1 MKFAS
6 KTISQKLKIS
16 FYAPFKPLHH
26 SRPSGDQVIARG
38 LFRYLEE
45 QGHWLQVASRL
56 RTRWIYWKPWL
67 CPRVWLE
74 NWKIAR
80 NWRCREVDVWL
91 TYHSY
96 YKGPDILGPR
106 LSQRLGV
113 PYVIF
118 QGAYATKYRKDW
130 RTRRGFYLNR
140 QALLTADHVFVN
152 KKIDHHNLKRL
163 LPEDKITY
171 VKPGITPGDF
181 RFDHRTR
188 REIRDR
194 MGIGDEPVIITAA
207 MFRPGVKT
215 DGLSWVIRACGA
227 LLNIGRTFMLVII
240 GDGQERRKLE
250 ELAGSQVPGKVYFVG
265 EVPRQEIYRYYS
277 AGDVFVFPGI
287 GESLGMVY
295 LEAQSCGLPVV
306 AFDNAGVPEV
316 VKKGTTGFLLPSYKM
331 PAYIE
336 AIDLLLQDLETRRKM
351 SRAAA
356 AYIRSEHDLNR
367 NYAAVEKTL
376 LRIVNFTGG

>member
-1 MKFAS
+1 M
-6 KTISQKLKIS
+6 
-16 FYAPFKPLHH
+16 
-26 SRPSGDQVIARG
+26 
-38 LFRYLEE
+38 
-45 QGHWLQVASRL
+45 
-56 RTRWIYWKPWL
+56 
-67 CPRVWLE
+67 
-74 NWKIAR
+74 
-80 NWRCREVDVWL
+80 
-91 TYHSY
+91 
-96 YKGPDILGPR
+96 
-106 LSQRLGV
+106 
-113 PYVIF
+113 
-118 QGAYATKYRKDW
+118 
-130 RTRRGFYLNR
+130 
-140 QALLTADHVFVN
+140 LTADHVFVN